1 MSRRRPAAAG
11 TSAAAAGA
19 RAAAAGMGAA
29 AALLP
34 SLAGAQESRAID
46 APDDAVGT
54 VLATV
59 GALVALFVVAS
70 IGFLYLRARGL
81 QWGFQEKE
89 LPPEPG
95 SGGHH

>member
-1 MSRRRPAAAG
+1 MSRRRVAAA
-11 TSAAAAGA
+11 SL
-19 RAAAAGMGAA
+19 GAA

-34 SLAGAQESRAID
+34 SLAAAQQSRALD
-46 APDDAVGT
+46 TPNDAVGT

-59 GALVALFVVAS
+59 GAVVALFAVS
-70 IGFLYLRARGL
+70 SLGYLYLRTRGL

-89 LPPEPG
+89 VPPEPG